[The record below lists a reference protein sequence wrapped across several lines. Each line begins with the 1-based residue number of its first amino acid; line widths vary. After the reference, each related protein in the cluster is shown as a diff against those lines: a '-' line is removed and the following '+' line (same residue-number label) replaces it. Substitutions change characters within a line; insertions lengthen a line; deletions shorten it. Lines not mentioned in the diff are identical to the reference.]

1 VAKQIEIEVVDGIE
15 IVRLSGRLDA
25 KSVEDIKAG
34 MKNLTNA
41 AVALDLTKVNFVDSS
56 ALGLIVSVFRKV
68 QEDGGRFC
76 LFGLSAQVSAIF
88 ELTRLHRIFDIYADQ
103 EQAKAALGA

>member
-1 VAKQIEIEVVDGIE
+1 MPKQIEIEQVDGVE
-15 IVRLSGRLDA
+15 VVRLSGRLDA
-25 KSVEDIKAG
+25 KSVEDLKAE
-34 MKNLTNA
+34 MKGLNNQ

-56 ALGLIVSVFRKV
+56 ALGLIVSVFRRI
-68 QEDGGRFC
+68 QESGGKFC

-103 EQAKAALGA
+103 AQALGALGS